1 MTEQVFGKK
10 AAKAGFRG
18 IEVFDRRSMTLDE
31 PAVYPL
37 FTPDFLEWLKKSIPP
52 TQQDRIIYTAHIRG
66 KK

>member
-1 MTEQVFGKK
+1 MFGEK
-10 AAKAGFRG
+10 AAKGGFPT

-31 PAVYPL
+31 LAVYPL

-52 TQQDRIIYTAHIRG
+52 VQQDQIIYTACITA